1 MEPNLR
7 VGMIEAAADH
17 NIGQHEML
25 RISAAQESDRQL
37 LADGAVRPVAA
48 EKPIGLDVLD
58 PVAGAQAGRDAAIA
72 LRHRDQFG
80 IALDPDAVSSEV
92 LFENPFGLVLRYA
105 ENKRVAG
112 VERTDPGMRD
122 APALAVYADTID
134 AVTGAEEIF
143 GEAHQLEGLDRP
155 RMDRDRSRLHRPVRR
170 LVDHPTGNPVA
181 RQLMRHHQSGRPSPD
196 DQHLWLA
203 VHGMLLFSAA
213 QEQKAVRPRGFPC
226 STKTG
231 EQLTCVSLLQAPQGR
246 LEAASCRCWYQP
258 AIPWWV

>member
-1 MEPNLR
+1 MPYSCPGRRPGCGYARHRRAEKLGRYGSEPPPGDGCGTPPTSADRRAGDRRGRVRRLMPELRQARLALPAGGRIGDNEPPAIIRERRERQRTLATEPNLC
-7 VGMIEAAADH
+7 VGMIEAAADR

-92 LFENPFGLVLRYA
+92 LFENLFGLVLRYA

-112 VERTDPGMRD
+112 VERTEPGMRD
-122 APALAVYADTID
+122 APVLAVYADTID
-134 AVTGAEEIF
+134 AMTGAEEIF
-143 GEAHQLEGLDRP
+143 GEAHQ
-155 RMDRDRSRLHRPVRR
+155 
-170 LVDHPTGNPVA
+170 
-181 RQLMRHHQSGRPSPD
+181 
-196 DQHLWLA
+196 
-203 VHGMLLFSAA
+203 
-213 QEQKAVRPRGFPC
+213 
-226 STKTG
+226 
-231 EQLTCVSLLQAPQGR
+231 
-246 LEAASCRCWYQP
+246 
-258 AIPWWV
+258 